1 MTIYFPS
8 PQFPKSTMHTNTF
21 QSRFKVG
28 DKITDGTNTYTIA
41 GVGIETTGAIYYRD
55 SSTGFIYYEQQLCNF
70 NLAPRYAIGEK
81 VWYNTSSGI
90 REDIVTDSCDNGSY
104 QIQNS
109 LLSFYTEDQL
119 FPTAEACRAA
129 IKVIPLER
137 HCPRV
142 T

>member
-1 MTIYFPS
+1 MKVKTYTAHFPS

-28 DKITDGTNTYTIA
+28 
-41 GVGIETTGAIYYRD
+41 
-55 SSTGFIYYEQQLCNF
+55 
-70 NLAPRYAIGEK
+70 EK

-90 REDIVTDSCDNGSY
+90 REDIVIDSCDNGSY

-129 IKVIPLER
+129 IKVIPLSR
-137 HCPRV
+137 
-142 T
+142 